1 MPVNPLEDVIAGI
14 PLVVVSAHPDDA
26 VLSCGALM
34 MHAAART
41 KVTVAT
47 LFTDAEPPPHTL
59 SARRYLRQV
68 GAADATALYRQ
79 RRAEDRGA
87 LAELG
92 AGCVHAGLT
101 DAQFRR
107 RPGTGSPWQRLLPEL
122 GHLYPVYRRHVVSG
136 RIAAADTETLRSAR
150 ELIRQLA
157 RQGPSLV
164 LAPLGVGRH
173 VDHVLARTAA
183 ESSGM
188 QVVYYSDFPYNQQ
201 HQADGGFIRR
211 HGLTEVRWPALPAKT
226 KLIQAYQ
233 TQVRALFR
241 NGRIPVVPELYFL
254 AGSAARPGLGDGR

>member
-1 MPVNPLEDVIAGI
+1 MPVNPLDDVIAGM

-34 MHAAART
+34 MYAAGRT
-41 KVTVAT
+41 QVTVAT

-68 GAADATALYRQ
+68 GAADAATLYRQ

-92 AGCVHAGLT
+92 AGCVHAGLA

-107 RPGTGSPWQRLLPEL
+107 RPGAGSRWQRLLPEL
-122 GHLYPVYRRHVVSG
+122 GHMYPVYRRHVVSG
-136 RIAAADTETLRSAR
+136 RIAAADAETLRCAR
-150 ELIRQLA
+150 DLIRRLA
-157 RQGPSLV
+157 RQGPALV

-173 VDHVLARTAA
+173 VDHILARTAA

-188 QVVYYSDFPYNQQ
+188 RVVYYSDFPYNQQ

-226 KLIQAYQ
+226 KLIQSYQ

-241 NGRIPVVPELYFL
+241 DGRIHVVPELYFV
-254 AGSAARPGLGDGR
+254 AGPSARPVTGEDR

>member
-1 MPVNPLEDVIAGI
+1 
-14 PLVVVSAHPDDA
+14 
-26 VLSCGALM
+26 M

-47 LFTDAEPPPHTL
+47 LFTDAGPPPHTL

-107 RPGTGSPWQRLLPEL
+107 RPGTGSRWQRLLPEL

-173 VDHVLARTAA
+173 VDHILARTAA

-188 QVVYYSDFPYNQQ
+188 QVVYYRDFP
-201 HQADGGFIRR
+201 
-211 HGLTEVRWPALPAKT
+211 
-226 KLIQAYQ
+226 
-233 TQVRALFR
+233 
-241 NGRIPVVPELYFL
+241 
-254 AGSAARPGLGDGR
+254 